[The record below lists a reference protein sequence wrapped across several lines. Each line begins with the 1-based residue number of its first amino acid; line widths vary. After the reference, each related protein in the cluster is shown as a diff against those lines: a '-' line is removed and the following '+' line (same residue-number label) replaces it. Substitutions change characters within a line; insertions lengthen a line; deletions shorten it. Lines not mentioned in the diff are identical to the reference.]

1 MLNSY
6 ILALLKLSN
15 DDSQINI
22 FCQSDYCKLSSVL
35 IYLYASVKPN
45 MQQIVCF
52 NNSIKSDDNTH
63 NIGLT
68 KTLNN
73 LVARNYKHQ
82 MRYYYDDIYSHLNS
96 FSLYPFMITL
106 GNMAVIITS
115 DYAHGLFIND
125 INLITGDNRRF
136 DSIYIHRKNN
146 NFSKNYNSIVLTLY
160 ISFS

>member
-1 MLNSY
+1 MIDPTNEQISLY
-6 ILALLKLSN
+6 AKQLRLPTFTEY
-15 DDSQINI
+15 DDV
-22 FCQSDYCKLSSVL
+22 YCTLSSVL
-35 IYLYASVKPN
+35 IYLCASVKPN
-45 MQQIVCF
+45 VRQIVCF

-82 MRYYYDDIYSHLNS
+82 VRYYYDDIYSHLNS
-96 FSLYPFMITL
+96 FTLYPFMITL
-106 GNMAVIITS
+106 GNMAVIIVS

-136 DSIYIHRKNN
+136 DSIYNESDTSHHI
-146 NFSKNYNSIVLTLY
+146 YNQQHLDHQ
-160 ISFS
+160 SF

>member
-6 ILALLKLSN
+6 FLALLKLSN

-22 FCQSDYCKLSSVL
+22 LCQPDYCKLSSVL

-45 MQQIVCF
+45 VRQIVCF

-63 NIGLT
+63 NISLI
-68 KTLNN
+68 KTLNK
-73 LVARNYKHQ
+73 KHQ
-82 MRYYYDDIYSHLNS
+82 VRYYYDDIYSHLNS

-106 GNMAVIITS
+106 GNMAVIIAS

-136 DSIYIHRKNN
+136 NSIYMDRK
-146 NFSKNYNSIVLTLY
+146 KQ
-160 ISFS
+160 